1 MDIAQK
7 QKEIRERQ
15 EKAVA
20 ELNRIRQEFQRKEQ
34 ELLQEILRLDGA
46 ARLARELGSDG
57 DKPQ

>member
-46 ARLARELGSDG
+46 ARLARELGNDG